1 MFDKLKQYI
10 PSKEEI
16 KKPRLYLPA
25 LFGLGMQ
32 TSMSISFGEAISK
45 AASKGEDI
53 SGGIASYVVLT
64 GLNAGA
70 MKFLYSAGAE
80 MDNYKSPKPLNMS
93 ADFLS
98 ILGRGAARISLTSLA
113 LAVKTLIYLGGVYD
127 TADYYSGKVLKKLFS
142 LNATSERDRYFDHY
156 SDDSPSKY
164 ANLAAIYYLYG
175 DEEKSIKNITEWI
188 KNYQFNDKFKEILN
202 ENFLGAGGKSK
213 KRLLSR
219 KFSAEFSTSKG
230 KNLEDITIGRNYYD
244 FMTGGLYRL
253 SSGDIEAAKS
263 YFIEAI
269 KRSES
274 KEKNNLGIGLL
285 LHNLGKEQEGIKI
298 IKKTIEEHPEIF
310 DEAEYM
316 VGSKRA
322 KKLKDNFFGNV
333 IFIQEGA
340 KENLEEEIENILRFK
355 NKIKEYRMQGKMD
368 IAEPIGIIAENNAD
382 YLVTMYKEGI
392 LEKDIYIKS
401 RDAQKLGFE
410 ANAFFHAVMTE
421 KFILDDQGEKPYLSD
436 VSTKL
441 EINDTLSPNLK
452 SMIMENIT
460 ASFSLYPKNPF
471 LVWDGDRSPYQA
483 IYTKTKEGWKK
494 TFIDLETKNTI
505 SIKGY
510 NRPESDDA
518 KNLFHGMHLVQH
530 KHAKDFLYDQLKR
543 KVEIFNTY
551 SEIPELKLDSRF
563 YTPSVL
569 ATAIYKAITYTLYSH
584 TLSNP
589 RADARKFLTMAVFA
603 VEAIKHDLSDHF
615 TFKNFQKL
623 KNMGE
628 CLELLIEENE
638 SVEKSWF
645 F

>member
-113 LAVKTLIYLGGVYD
+113 LAVKTLIYLGGEYD

-142 LNATSERDRYFDHY
+142 LNATSERDRYLDHY

-164 ANLAAIYYLYG
+164 ANLAAIYCLYG
-175 DEEKSIKNITEWI
+175 DEEKSINNITEWI

-202 ENFLGAGGKSK
+202 ENFLGQGGKSK

-219 KFSAEFSTSKG
+219 KLSAEFKTSKG
-230 KNLEDITIGRNYYD
+230 KNLEDITIGESYHD

-253 SSGDIEAAKS
+253 SSGDIESAKA

-285 LHNLGKEQEGIKI
+285 LNSLGMEKQGLEIV
-298 IKKTIEEHPEIF
+298 KKTIEEHPEIF
-310 DEAEYM
+310 DETEYIT
-316 VGSKRA
+316 GSKRA

-333 IFIQEGA
+333 LFIQEGYKYNL
-340 KENLEEEIENILRFK
+340 KEEVNNILHFRDKIFK
-355 NKIKEYRMQGKMD
+355 YNMQDKID
-368 IAEPIGIIAENNAD
+368 TAEPIGIIPGNNLN
-382 YLVTMYKEGI
+382 YLITLYKDGI
-392 LEKDIYIKS
+392 LE
-401 RDAQKLGFE
+401 RDAYLKSHEAQVLGFE

-421 KFILDDQGEKPYLSD
+421 ELIKDDLGAKPYKNKIN
-436 VSTKL
+436 TEL
-441 EINDTLSPNLK
+441 ELNDSLPKTLKNLISK
-452 SMIMENIT
+452 NIGV
-460 ASFSLYPKNPF
+460 SFSFYDKNPY

-483 IYTKTKEGWKK
+483 IYTKTKNGWKK
-494 TFIDLETKNTI
+494 TFIDL
-505 SIKGY
+505 
-510 NRPESDDA
+510 
-518 KNLFHGMHLVQH
+518 V
-530 KHAKDFLYDQLKR
+530 
-543 KVEIFNTY
+543 
-551 SEIPELKLDSRF
+551 F
-563 YTPSVL
+563 Y
-569 ATAIYKAITYTLYSH
+569 
-584 TLSNP
+584 
-589 RADARKFLTMAVFA
+589 
-603 VEAIKHDLSDHF
+603 
-615 TFKNFQKL
+615 
-623 KNMGE
+623 
-628 CLELLIEENE
+628 
-638 SVEKSWF
+638 
-645 F
+645 